1 VLLADD
7 NLVNQKVATYLLKK
21 LGAEVHSVGNGL
33 EALQALRDDDFDVV
47 LMDCQM
53 PEMDG
58 YEATRQLRLSAAG
71 CRNPRI
77 PVIALTAN
85 AFATDREQCLAAGM
99 DDFLTKPIERSRLEE
114 ALLNV
119 LRTADG
125 AVDLMAD
132 LRPSFGTLQS

>member
-7 NLVNQKVATYLLKK
+7 NVVNQKVATHLLKK
-21 LGAEVHSVGNGL
+21 LGLHVHCAGNGI
-33 EALQALRDDDFDVV
+33 EALQALRDADFDMV

-58 YEATRQLRLSAAG
+58 YEATRHLRDPQGA

-85 AFATDREQCLAAGM
+85 AFATDRERCLAAGM
-99 DDFLTKPIERSRLEE
+99 DDFLSKPIERTRLEE
-114 ALLNV
+114 ALARV
-119 LRTADG
+119 LDKRATAASSAG
-125 AVDLMAD
+125 AARGAMH
-132 LRPSFGTLQS
+132 